1 MEHTSAGVWRKT
13 LEGYRAFYPH
23 PLPPALDWD
32 ASLIGKLSRADHIL
46 GRLSGEARR
55 LPNPHVFI
63 RPFVK
68 REAVFSSRIEGTQAT
83 LGELLAAEA
92 GARVERSPD
101 DLREVSNYVV
111 ALEHGLRRLEEIP
124 ISLRL
129 VKEMHFHLM
138 SGVRG
143 DHAIPGEF
151 RRSQNWIG
159 TPGCTLAEASYVP
172 PPPDNLMDCL
182 SDWERFLHESE
193 LPLLI
198 VCALM
203 HYQFEAIH
211 PFLDGNGRL
220 GRLLITLL
228 LCERKALPG
237 PFLYLSAFFEATRR
251 DYYEALQAVTEQGDW
266 GRWLHYFLNG
276 IIRQSEDALSRAE
289 RINHAILEGQQR
301 VAGRS
306 PAAAYQLVG
315 LLAGNPYLTARNAQE
330 MLGVAFNTA
339 NKAIALLE
347 STGMVEQFGDAQRGR
362 VYVAKSLLSI
372 LEEPARL
379 QG

>member
-1 MEHTSAGVWRKT
+1 M
-13 LEGYRAFYPH
+13 
-23 PLPPALDWD
+23 
-32 ASLIGKLSRADHIL
+32 
-46 GRLSGEARR
+46 SGEARR

-159 TPGCTLAEASYVP
+159 TPGCTLAEA
-172 PPPDNLMDCL
+172 
-182 SDWERFLHESE
+182 
-193 LPLLI
+193 
-198 VCALM
+198 
-203 HYQFEAIH
+203 
-211 PFLDGNGRL
+211 
-220 GRLLITLL
+220 
-228 LCERKALPG
+228 
-237 PFLYLSAFFEATRR
+237 
-251 DYYEALQAVTEQGDW
+251 
-266 GRWLHYFLNG
+266 
-276 IIRQSEDALSRAE
+276 
-289 RINHAILEGQQR
+289 
-301 VAGRS
+301 
-306 PAAAYQLVG
+306 
-315 LLAGNPYLTARNAQE
+315 
-330 MLGVAFNTA
+330 
-339 NKAIALLE
+339 
-347 STGMVEQFGDAQRGR
+347 
-362 VYVAKSLLSI
+362 
-372 LEEPARL
+372 
-379 QG
+379 